1 MKFLLNEI
9 FFVRKWR
16 MLDGVAELV
25 EASLKIEYKKCEK

>member
-1 MKFLLNEI
+1 MKYL
-9 FFVRKWR
+9 VRKWR